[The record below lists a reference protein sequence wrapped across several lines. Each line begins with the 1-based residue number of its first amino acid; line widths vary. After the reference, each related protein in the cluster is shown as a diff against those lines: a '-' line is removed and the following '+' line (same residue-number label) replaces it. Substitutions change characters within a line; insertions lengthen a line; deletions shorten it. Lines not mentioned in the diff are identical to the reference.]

1 MLFYSITS
9 CVISIAAS
17 VLLCQIVTKDYTG
30 GSFLWSSLRLC
41 LGLYP
46 TKNSCQHPFWQNLAC
61 LNAFMVQDGSSVAKP
76 RPECSDKPYMLLQ
89 SFPCSRLNVQ
99 QFPSEDHNNWKLWHR
114 PLDRILCVCLG
125 RRQFSQETK
134 YILKVHKSNKENK
147 IHAFVIKHFCSVSY
161 SYSLRAKNKFLQFSK
176 NTC

>member
-1 MLFYSITS
+1 MILPQALSGPVSHKEQLPAPILTEFGLPECLHGSRWLF
-9 CVISIAAS
+9 C
-17 VLLCQIVTKDYTG
+17 
-30 GSFLWSSLRLC
+30 
-41 LGLYP
+41 
-46 TKNSCQHPFWQNLAC
+46 
-61 LNAFMVQDGSSVAKP
+61 VAKP

-99 QFPSEDHNNWKLWHR
+99 QFPSEDHNNWKLWYR

-147 IHAFVIKHFCSVSY
+147 IYAFVIKHFCSVSY